1 MSALEM
7 HERTLNETG
16 ASLLAKPSLQFRSAG
31 ILHRANVGRRATE
44 WTPTEAELARAGR
57 RHLLLYLTRVL
68 VRAPAGLT
76 VWAMLEYIRS
86 ALENY
91 NAQLRGWYAEHPG
104 SRDPRTGD
112 FCTPFPQ

>member
-1 MSALEM
+1 MSALSM
-7 HERTLNETG
+7 PERALNETG
-16 ASLLAKPSLQFRSAG
+16 ALLLTKPSLQFTIG
-31 ILHRANVGRRATE
+31 GMPHRANADRRLTE
-44 WTPTEAELARAGR
+44 WTPTEADLARAGR

-76 VWAMLEYIRS
+76 VWAMLDYIRS

-112 FCTPFPQ
+112 FCTPFPP